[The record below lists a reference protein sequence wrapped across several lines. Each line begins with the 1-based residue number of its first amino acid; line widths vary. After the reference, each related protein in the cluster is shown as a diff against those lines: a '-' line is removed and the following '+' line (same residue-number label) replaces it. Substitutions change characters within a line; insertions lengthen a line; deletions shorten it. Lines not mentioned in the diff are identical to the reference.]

1 MRPGGVST
9 VVTKKNGCPS
19 WVSGRARHWLQAGRG
34 FFTLTD
40 CKRGQ
45 NLFLGG
51 TSIRRGMGFLP
62 QTQVLKNFLDDRTLV
77 DEADDVHF
85 AGALGA
91 DKRIC
96 FVHLSDEVRPAL
108 F

>member
-1 MRPGGVST
+1 
-9 VVTKKNGCPS
+9 
-19 WVSGRARHWLQAGRG
+19 
-34 FFTLTD
+34 
-40 CKRGQ
+40 
-45 NLFLGG
+45 
-51 TSIRRGMGFLP
+51 MGFLP

-96 FVHLSDEVRPAL
+96 FVHLRMK
-108 F
+108 